1 MECKQV
7 RIRHNEGAIMKIIKN
22 YLNRNK
28 TKQWNIFE
36 EEYILNSNSCF
47 FVQSLK
53 IGRSKAA
60 IQHRLIKLNE
70 LNRKSIMKANKT
82 IGLKYEDRN

>member
-1 MECKQV
+1 
-7 RIRHNEGAIMKIIKN
+7 MKILKSYI
-22 YLNRNK
+22 NRNS
-28 TKQWNIFE
+28 TKQWSVFE
-36 EEYILNSNSCF
+36 EEYILNSNSYL

-60 IQHRLIKLNE
+60 IQNRLIRLNK

-82 IGLKYEDRN
+82 IGLHYEDRN

>member
-1 MECKQV
+1 
-7 RIRHNEGAIMKIIKN
+7 MKIIKN
-22 YLNRNK
+22 YINRNS

-36 EEYILNSNSCF
+36 EEYILNSNSCLF
-47 FVQSLK
+47 IQSLK

-60 IQHRLIKLNE
+60 IQNRLMRLNK

-82 IGLKYEDRN
+82 IGLKHEDRN